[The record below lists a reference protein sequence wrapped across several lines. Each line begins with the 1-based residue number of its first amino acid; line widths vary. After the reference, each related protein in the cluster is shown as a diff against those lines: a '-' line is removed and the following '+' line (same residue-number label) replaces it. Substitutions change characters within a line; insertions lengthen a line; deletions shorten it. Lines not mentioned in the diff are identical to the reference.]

1 MNLIDVIPIY
11 RTGPIV
17 LLLIIIGLIIG
28 IIGLILVS
36 YKDNVKTAIVGIIG
50 LTMCVIGLIF
60 GFTGV
65 GKIYDHDEYV
75 IELTNMSA
83 SEFYSQY
90 EPVKAFEYSNA
101 IQVKKKDGIK

>member
-17 LLLIIIGLIIG
+17 YLLIIIGLIVSL
-28 IIGLILVS
+28 IGLILIS
-36 YKDNVKTAIVGIIG
+36 YKDNIKTIIVGIIG
-50 LTMCVIGLIF
+50 LIMCVTGIIF
-60 GFTGV
+60 GFTKV
-65 GKIYDHDEYV
+65 GEIYDHDEYV
-75 IELTNMSA
+75 IELTDMNA

-101 IQVKKKDGIK
+101 IQVRKKDGVK

>member
-17 LLLIIIGLIIG
+17 LLLIIIGLIVG
-28 IIGLILVS
+28 LIGLILVS
-36 YKDNVKTAIVGIIG
+36 NNNAKTIIVGIIG
-50 LTMCVIGLIF
+50 ITMCAIGIIF

-65 GKIYDHDEYV
+65 GKIYDHDEYI
-75 IELTNMSA
+75 IELTDMSA

-101 IQVKKKDGIK
+101 IQVRKKDGVK